1 MSSTSLYAAID
12 LGSNSFHMLVV
23 REVAGSIQTLSR
35 IKRKVRLAAGL
46 SQDNQLSP
54 EAMERGWQCLRLFA
68 ERLQDIPHNQIR
80 VVATAT
86 LRLAVN
92 AADFIAKAQEILGCP
107 VQVIS
112 GEEEARLIYQGV
124 AHTTGGDDR
133 RLVVDIGGAST
144 ELVTGTGAQATSLF
158 SLSMGCVTWL
168 ERYFT
173 DRNLAQEHFDDAERA
188 ARDVLRPVM
197 DELQYH
203 GWKICVGASGTV
215 QALQEI
221 MMAQGMDERITL
233 AKLQQLKQRAIQ
245 CGRLEELEIEGL
257 TLERALVFP
266 SGLAI
271 LIAIFSELNIRCMTL
286 SGGALREGLVYGML
300 HLAVDQDIRSRTLR
314 NVQRRFMLDA
324 DQAHRVAQLA
334 SHFADQVKESWDL
347 EPLSRDLLLS
357 ACALHEVGLSIDFKH
372 APAHAAYL
380 VRYLDLPGFTPA
392 QKKLLATLLLNQTS
406 TVDLSSLHQQNA
418 VPPRVAE
425 HLCRLLRLAILF
437 ASRRRDD
444 LLPAIGLTV
453 DNEKLTLTLPEK
465 WLDLHPLGA
474 ELIEQECQW
483 QSYVHW
489 ALDVNQAT
497 ITSL

>member
-1 MSSTSLYAAID
+1 MTGSASLYAAID

-46 SQDNQLSP
+46 NGNNVLSA

-68 ERLQDIPHNQIR
+68 ERLQDIPQSQIR

-92 AADFIAKAQEILGCP
+92 ADEFLAKAQETLSCP
-107 VQVIS
+107 VQVIR

-124 AHTTGGDDR
+124 AHTTGGADQ

-144 ELVTGTGAQATSLF
+144 ELVAGIGVQATSLF

-168 ERYFT
+168 DRFFN
-173 DRNLAQEHFDDAERA
+173 DRNLTQENFMAAEEA
-188 ARDVLRPVM
+188 ASDILEPVL
-197 DELQYH
+197 DKLKH
-203 GWKICVGASGTV
+203 CGWKICVGASGTV

-233 AKLQQLKQRAIQ
+233 PKLQQLKQRAIQ

-271 LIAIFSELNIRCMTL
+271 LIAIFKRLDIECMTL
-286 SGGALREGLVYGML
+286 AGGALREGLLYGML
-300 HLAVDQDIRSRTLR
+300 HLAVSQEIRQRTLQT
-314 NVQRRFMLDA
+314 VQRRFMVDIH
-324 DQAHRVAQLA
+324 QAKRVAQLA
-334 SHFADQVKESWDL
+334 ENFATQVAKTWELDS
-347 EPLSRDLLLS
+347 LSQQLLTSS
-357 ACALHEVGLSIDFKH
+357 ALLHEIGLSIDFKR
-372 APAHAAYL
+372 APQHAAYL
-380 VRYLDLPGFTPA
+380 VSNLDLPGYTPS
-392 QKKLLATLLLNQTS
+392 QKKLLSTLLLNQTNAI
-406 TVDLSSLHQQNA
+406 DLSLLHQQNA
-418 VPPRVAE
+418 VPPRTAE
-425 HLCRLLRLAILF
+425 HLCRLLRLAIIF
-437 ASRRRDD
+437 SSRRRDD
-444 LLPAIGLTV
+444 
-453 DNEKLTLTLPEK
+453 TLPVIRLNTEGESLQLSLPDN
-465 WLDLHPLGA
+465 WLSHHPLGA
-474 ELIEQECQW
+474 ELLEQETLW

-489 ALDVNQAT
+489 
-497 ITSL
+497 SLVVS

>member
-1 MSSTSLYAAID
+1 MLGSASLYAAID

-46 SQDNQLSP
+46 SPDNRLSQ
-54 EAMERGWQCLRLFA
+54 EAMERGWQCLRLFS
-68 ERLQDIPHNQIR
+68 ERLQDIPQEQIR

-92 AADFIAKAQEILGCP
+92 AQEFIDKAQEILGCP

-124 AHTTGGDDR
+124 AHTTGGADQ

-144 ELVTGTGAQATSLF
+144 ELVTGTGAQTTSLF

-168 ERYFT
+168 ERFFT
-173 DRNLAQEHFDDAERA
+173 DRNLGQENFTAAEQA
-188 ARDVLRPVM
+188 AREVLRPVA
-197 DELQYH
+197 DELRRH
-203 GWKICVGASGTV
+203 GWKVCVGASGTV

-271 LIAIFSELNIRCMTL
+271 LIAIFTEMNIESMTL
-286 SGGALREGLVYGML
+286 AGGALREGLVYGML
-300 HLAVDQDIRSRTLR
+300 HLAVDEDIRSRTLR
-314 NVQRRFMLDA
+314 NIQRRFIIDTDQSRRVTTLAGRFAQGVAKVWELDA
-324 DQAHRVAQLA
+324 YSIEMLKVA
-334 SHFADQVKESWDL
+334 SE
-347 EPLSRDLLLS
+347 
-357 ACALHEVGLSIDFKH
+357 LHEIGLSIEFKQ
-372 APAHAAYL
+372 APLHAAWL
-380 VRYLDLPGFTPA
+380 VRNLDLPGFTPA
-392 QKKLLATLLLNQTS
+392 QKKLLATLLLNQTNA
-406 TVDLSSLHQQNA
+406 VDLSSLHQQNA

-425 HLCRLLRLAILF
+425 HLCRLLRLAIIF

-444 LLPAIGLTV
+444 LLPEIAVPAQG
-453 DNEKLTLTLPEK
+453 EKLVLTLPQG
-465 WLDLHPLGA
+465 WLASHPLGA
-474 ELIEQECQW
+474 ELIDQESQW

-489 ALDVNQAT
+489 
-497 ITSL
+497 SLEIQ

>member
-1 MSSTSLYAAID
+1 MNSTSLYAAID

-23 REVAGSIQTLSR
+23 REVAGSIQTLTR

-46 SQDNQLSP
+46 NNDNVLSV

-68 ERLQDIPHNQIR
+68 ERLQDIPQPQIR

-86 LRLAVN
+86 LRIAVN
-92 AADFIAKAQEILGCP
+92 ADEFIAKAQEILGCP

-124 AHTTGGDDR
+124 AHTTGGADQ

-144 ELVTGTGAQATSLF
+144 ELVTGSGAQTTSLF

-173 DRNLAQEHFDDAERA
+173 DRNLAQENFDEAEKA
-188 ARDVLRPVM
+188 AREVLRPVA
-197 DELQYH
+197 DKLRFH
-203 GWKICVGASGTV
+203 GWKVCVGASGTV

-233 AKLQQLKQRAIQ
+233 AKLQQLKQRAIH

-271 LIAIFSELNIRCMTL
+271 LIAIFTELNIQCMTL
-286 SGGALREGLVYGML
+286 AGGALREGLVYGML
-300 HLAVDQDIRSRTLR
+300 HLPVDQDIRSRTLR
-314 NVQRRFMLDA
+314 NIQRRFMVDT
-324 DQAHRVAQLA
+324 DQANRVTQLA
-334 SHFADQVKESWDL
+334 VHLLEQVKDEWHL
-347 EPLSRDLLLS
+347 EAISRELLQS
-357 ACALHEVGLSIDFKH
+357 ACQLHEIGLSVEYKQ
-372 APAHAAYL
+372 APLHAAWL
-380 VRYLDLPGFTPA
+380 VRNLDLPGFTPA
-392 QKKLLATLLLNQTS
+392 QKKLLATLLLNQTNP
-406 TVDLSSLHQQNA
+406 VDLSSLHQQNA
-418 VPPRVAE
+418 VPPRIAE
-425 HLCRLLRLAILF
+425 HLCRLLRLAIIF
-437 ASRRRDD
+437 AARRRDD
-444 LLPAIGLTV
+444 LVPHITLQAQ
-453 DNEKLTLTLPEK
+453 DENLTLTLPEG
-465 WLDLHPLGA
+465 WLEHHPLGT
-474 ELIEQECQW
+474 ELIDQEIQW

-489 ALDVNQAT
+489 PLEVR
-497 ITSL
+497 